1 MSDSRPANVR
11 GPVLKWARERWG
23 VTREEAAAAL
33 EVDAAVIDAWEA
45 GAARPTSEQAVRLSD
60 AYAISFS
67 DLRRAEPPEE
77 EHVPDFRA
85 EPDAPEDRPYDLKR
99 TLIFARDDQR
109 EASYIA
115 EDLGRPVPP
124 ELPFA
129 AAGDDPAEV
138 GARVRRML
146 CSGAGDATEPDAFAE
161 WRCRVEELG
170 VLVFAYPM
178 PHGRCSGIA
187 LWRDGQIPVIA
198 VNARDGAEANSF
210 ALMHGLGHV
219 LRRGSAIFDLCD
231 DAAGP
236 DEEAFSEQF
245 ASAVL
250 GRPCPAVPEADALD
264 EATQVLCAYWTK
276 LDERRVDRAYLAAEA
291 RRMGRGYMSMVLDGF
306 AAEKIDE
313 IDTYLALGLFGGQVE
328 GVAEELGLEHRL
340 PAVFR

>member
-1 MSDSRPANVR
+1 MTDNRPANVQ

-33 EVDAAVIDAWEA
+33 SVELAVIGAWEQ
-45 GAARPTSEQAVRLSD
+45 GESRPTADQAVRLSK

-67 DLRRAEPPEE
+67 ELLRAEPPEE
-77 EHVPDFRA
+77 EHVPDFRT
-85 EPDAPEDRPYDLKR
+85 EPDAPADRPYDLKR
-99 TLIFARDDQR
+99 SLIFARDDQR

-124 ELPFA
+124 ELPFIA
-129 AAGDDPAEV
+129 ADDDPAEA
-138 GARVRRML
+138 GARIRRKL
-146 CSGAGDATEPDAFAE
+146 CSGADDAMEPDAFTA

-178 PHGRCSGIA
+178 PQGRCSGIA
-187 LWRDGQIPVIA
+187 LWRDDQIPVIA
-198 VNARDGAEANSF
+198 VNARDGADANTF
-210 ALMHGLGHV
+210 ALMHGLARI
-219 LRRGSAIFDLCD
+219 LRRTSAIYDLCED
-231 DAAGP
+231 GAS
-236 DEEAFSEQF
+236 EETFCDQF
-245 ASAVL
+245 ASAAL
-250 GRPCPAVPEADALD
+250 GRPCPAAPEAGAPDA
-264 EATQVLCAYWTK
+264 AAQVLCAYWGT

-306 AAEKIDE
+306 AADAIDE